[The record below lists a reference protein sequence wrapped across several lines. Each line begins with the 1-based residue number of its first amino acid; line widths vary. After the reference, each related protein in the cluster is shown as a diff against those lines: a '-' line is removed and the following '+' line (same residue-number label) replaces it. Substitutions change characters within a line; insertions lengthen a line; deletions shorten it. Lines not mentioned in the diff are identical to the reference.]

1 VAYGDGLENRCRC
14 KPAAGSNPVPSV
26 YPEQAK
32 RVEGLYIPTNMEEKW
47 FFYIVKCR
55 DGSYYSGITNNI
67 EQRTKEH
74 NTGKGA
80 KYTYSRRPVTLV
92 CFEKYPNK
100 SEARKREIQI
110 KNWSRVK
117 KEQLILGFPR
127 LRSG

>member
-1 VAYGDGLENRCRC
+1 
-14 KPAAGSNPVPSV
+14 
-26 YPEQAK
+26 
-32 RVEGLYIPTNMEEKW
+32 MEEEW
-47 FFYIVKCR
+47 YFYIVKCR

-67 EQRTKEH
+67 EHRVKEH

-80 KYTYSRRPVTLV
+80 KYTYSRRPVKLV
-92 CFEKYPNK
+92 YCEKCDNA
-100 SEARKREIQI
+100 SQARKREVQI